1 MKSIRHDSYKKE
13 GYFYSKTMFD
23 VEDEEDKKDVESS
36 QLTTTKTKKHCNVI
50 LKNMIKEKK
59 IRSFELVCE

>member
-1 MKSIRHDSYKKE
+1 
-13 GYFYSKTMFD
+13 MFD

>member
-1 MKSIRHDSYKKE
+1 MTE
-13 GYFYSKTMFD
+13 L
-23 VEDEEDKKDVESS
+23 EDEEDEKDVESS
-36 QLTTTKTKKHCNVI
+36 QLTTTKTKKHYNVT